1 MKVIETDIK
10 DVLIVIPDVH
20 GDNRGYFV
28 ETYNKE
34 RYVQNGIKADFVQD
48 NMSFSATK
56 GTLRGLHFQYPP
68 YAQAKLV
75 SVSKGAVID
84 VAVDIRKGS
93 PTYLKYVAVEL
104 SEENHKQLFIPRG
117 FAHAF
122 LTITENVEFR
132 YKCDSLYNKES
143 EGGIKYDDPEI
154 AIPWDE
160 ILGDI
165 EPTLSEKDKNAKSV
179 SEINNTFVYGVNC

>member
-28 ETYNKE
+28 ETYSKE
-34 RYVQNGIKADFVQD
+34 RYAQNGIKADFVQD

-122 LTITENVEFR
+122 LTVTENVEFR

-143 EGGIKYDDPEI
+143 EGGIRYDDPEI

>member
-143 EGGIKYDDPEI
+143 EGGIRYDDPEI
-154 AIPWDE
+154 TIPWDE

>member
-1 MKVIETDIK
+1 MKVIETNIK

-143 EGGIKYDDPEI
+143 EGGIRYDDPEI